1 MSNGPPFEHA
11 SSSGAPGAEPTV
23 VESDPLFLRAA
34 VAVSEV
40 TRAQDGSLEALA
52 ERRAASGLG
61 PAELARARDLLR
73 LVGAALVGKPSEAR
87 WRRIEAA
94 YLAADSVQVE
104 YQPVNLLQALAPEA
118 ASPVVVDDPAIRMDP
133 EHQETASN
141 RSPPVVLPSALPS
154 PSRPGAQSSN
164 AYHGASSSGVASPAA
179 SARPGSGR
187 VTGEMPAFSLEALP
201 FQGGA
206 KGTEVRP
213 ARAPTVDIEGTVL
226 PFRRRRGTEGVD
238 SDQASEAGPSLTIE
252 QFASFSA
259 ERELYP
265 EAAAEVRARYG
276 IDSPDEE
283 RALDASFRVEFER
296 DPTALRKF
304 DDARMKYR
312 AWLLERR

>member
-1 MSNGPPFEHA
+1 
-11 SSSGAPGAEPTV
+11 
-23 VESDPLFLRAA
+23 
-34 VAVSEV
+34 
-40 TRAQDGSLEALA
+40 
-52 ERRAASGLG
+52 
-61 PAELARARDLLR
+61 
-73 LVGAALVGKPSEAR
+73 
-87 WRRIEAA
+87 
-94 YLAADSVQVE
+94 
-104 YQPVNLLQALAPEA
+104 
-118 ASPVVVDDPAIRMDP
+118 
-133 EHQETASN
+133 
-141 RSPPVVLPSALPS
+141 
-154 PSRPGAQSSN
+154 
-164 AYHGASSSGVASPAA
+164 
-179 SARPGSGR
+179 
-187 VTGEMPAFSLEALP
+187 MPAFSLEALP